1 MLGLLLA
8 PFAILLKLYL
18 FSDEFLVFAGP
29 VIYAFTGD
37 AGKLYES
44 IL

>member
-8 PFAILLKLYL
+8 PFAILLKLEFFHNEL
-18 FSDEFLVFAGP
+18 FILTRKVVYALAGS
-29 VIYAFTGD
+29 
-37 AGKLYES
+37 AGKLYKS